1 MIAGMRTPH
10 SRMALSER
18 GREKGK
24 GRGRRL
30 SSKATR
36 TLVGLAVL
44 VGSLLRTGPV
54 ALPAVT
60 WGRTHLSLSFPAA
73 TRRFEPPTAPRA

>member
-1 MIAGMRTPH
+1 MRAPH

-24 GRGRRL
+24 GGRGRGL
-30 SSKATR
+30 SSKAGR
-36 TLVGLAVL
+36 TLVDLAVL
-44 VGSLLRTGPV
+44 VGSLLRTRPV

-73 TRRFEPPTAPRA
+73 TRRFELPTAPRA